1 MSLSDLSCEMKE
13 NQCKSSKI
21 SLETSYDTNERTLG
35 QKNQKISFSLKIRRQ
50 RTLFYS
56 SSFTFVDKKAK

>member
-1 MSLSDLSCEMKE
+1 M
-13 NQCKSSKI
+13 
-21 SLETSYDTNERTLG
+21 ETSYDTNERTLG